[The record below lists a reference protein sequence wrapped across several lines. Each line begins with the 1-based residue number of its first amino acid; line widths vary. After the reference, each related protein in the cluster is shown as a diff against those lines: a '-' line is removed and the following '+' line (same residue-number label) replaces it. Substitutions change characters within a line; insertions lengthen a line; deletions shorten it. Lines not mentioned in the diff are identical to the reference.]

1 MAWYYTLS
9 VRRRKESVFSMRLVL
24 DVENTITKRD
34 NKNILD
40 PFEPGLELVQVGM
53 QNVDNVEETHLF
65 TLNHLEDQ
73 DIGGSRARNIQIIL
87 DNTTLLIMHN
97 AQHDLMWLWESG
109 FKYDGDIYDTMLAE
123 YLLLRGQKDAISLEA
138 CAERR
143 QLNYQKQDTLKEYYK
158 KGWNTNE
165 IPLQELLF
173 YLRSDLNITREL
185 FFALEQE
192 YAKPEAESLHRV
204 KDITFRTCKALTRMY
219 MSGIRVDRTALQQVR
234 IEFEKEKAEIEDRL
248 QRKTRDL
255 MGDTPI
261 NLNSPEQVSQV
272 IFSRRVHDKKEWADL
287 FEYTETQQEFRDAI
301 DANSSII
308 RKTKASKCFNC
319 NGRGLVHKKRKD
331 GTYYKLPNK
340 CKDCEGRGYLLT
352 ETKEV
357 AGLCF
362 SAPNKKWISANGF
375 STSKGNLDSLI
386 TTATNNNM
394 QLALSFLTDLKRLS
408 AISSYLSSFV
418 DGIEMHTKPN
428 GILHV
433 SLTQHITS
441 TGRFSGRNPNMQNM
455 PRGGTFPVKRVFI
468 SRWEGGQIMEC
479 DFAQLEFRVA
489 AFLSQD
495 STAMQ
500 EIETGFDVHSYTA
513 QVISN
518 AGQPTERQAAKEHTF
533 APLFGATGYG
543 RTKAVAAY
551 YQHFTDKYKGVAK
564 WHKNLGDEAVRF
576 LKITNVS
583 GRQYAFPEVTRRR
596 NGSVSHFTMIK
607 NYPVQGFATGDIVP
621 VVLLEFEKMLKPLQS
636 CLVNTVHD
644 SMVIDVHPDEVK
656 KVLTIVDIINRNLNC
671 VIKDAYDVEM
681 NVPLLLEAKIGNNWL
696 DTVDI

>member
-1 MAWYYTLS
+1 
-9 VRRRKESVFSMRLVL
+9 MRLVL

-34 NKNILD
+34 GKNILD
-40 PFEPGLELVQVGM
+40 PFEPGLELVQVGV

-65 TLNHLEDQ
+65 TLNHKEDQ
-73 DIGGSRARNIQIIL
+73 DVGGSRARNIQILL
-87 DNTTLLIMHN
+87 DHTTLLIMHN

-123 YLLLRGQKDAISLEA
+123 YLLQRGQKEPISLEA

-143 QLNYQKQDTLKEYYK
+143 NLNYQKQDTLKEYYK
-158 KGWNTNE
+158 KGYNTNE

-173 YLRSDLNITREL
+173 YLRSDLDITREL
-185 FFALEQE
+185 FLALEQD

-248 QRKTRDL
+248 QRKTREL

-261 NLNSPEQVSQV
+261 NLNSPEQASQV
-272 IFSRRVHDKKEWADL
+272 IFSRRIHNKKEWADL
-287 FEYTETQQEFRDAI
+287 FDYTETQKEFRDAI

-308 RKTKASKCFNC
+308 RKTKASTCTNC
-319 NGRGLVHKKRKD
+319 NGGGKVWKTRKD
-331 GTYYKLPNK
+331 GTLYKIPNI
-340 CKDCEGRGYLLT
+340 CKKCEGRGYILT
-352 ETKEV
+352 QTKQV

-362 SAPNKKWISANGF
+362 SAPSKKWISANGF
-375 STSKGNLDSLI
+375 STSKGNLESLMA
-386 TTATNNNM
+386 TATSNGM
-394 QLALSFLTDLKRLS
+394 ESALDFLTDLKRLS

-418 DGIEMHTKPN
+418 DGIDIFTKPN

-433 SLTQHITS
+433 NLTQSVTS

-455 PRGGTFPVKRVFI
+455 PRGGTFPVKRVFV
-468 SRWEGGQIMEC
+468 SRWKGGQIMEC

-513 QVISN
+513 KVISD
-518 AGQPTERQAAKEHTF
+518 AGQPTARQAAKEHTF

-543 RTKAVAAY
+543 RSKAVAAY
-551 YQHFTDKYKGVAK
+551 YKHFNEKYQGVAK
-564 WHKNLGDEAVRF
+564 WHKQLGKEALRLF
-576 LKITNVS
+576 KIVNKS
-583 GRQYAFPEVTRRR
+583 GRQYAFPDVVRRD

-621 VVLLEFEKMLKPLQS
+621 VVLLEFDRLLEHLQS

-644 SMVIDVHPDEVK
+644 SMVVDVHPDEVK
-656 KVLTIVDIINRNLNC
+656 KVLGIVKTVNSNLNNL
-671 VIKDAYDVEM
+671 IRDAYDVEM

>member
-1 MAWYYTLS
+1 
-9 VRRRKESVFSMRLVL
+9 MRLVV
-24 DVENTITKRD
+24 DVENTITKREK
-34 NKNILD
+34 KNILD

-53 QNVDNVEETHLF
+53 QNVDNPDETYLF
-65 TLNHLEDQ
+65 TLNHKEDQ
-73 DIGGSRARNIQIIL
+73 DVGGSRAKNIQLIL

-123 YLLLRGQKDAISLEA
+123 YLLQRGQKEPISLEA

-143 QLNYQKQDTLKEYYK
+143 ELNYQKQDTLKEYYK
-158 KGWNTNE
+158 KGYNTNE

-185 FFALEQE
+185 YLALEQD
-192 YAKPEAESLHRV
+192 YSQPDSESLHKVR
-204 KDITFRTCKALTRMY
+204 DITFRTCKALTRMY
-219 MSGIRVDRTALQQVR
+219 MSGIRVDRSALQEVR
-234 IEFEKEKAEIEDRL
+234 LEFEKEKAEIEDRL
-248 QRKTRDL
+248 QRKTREL

-261 NLNSPEQVSQV
+261 NLNSPEQASQV
-272 IFSRRVHDKKEWADL
+272 IFSRRIHNKKEWADL
-287 FEYTETQQEFRDAI
+287 FDYTETKKEFEEAI
-301 DANSSII
+301 EANSSVI
-308 RKTKASKCFNC
+308 RKTKASTCPDC
-319 NGRGLVHKKRKD
+319 NGRGLVHKLRKD
-331 GTYYKLPNK
+331 GTLYKLPTK
-340 CKDCEGRGYLLT
+340 CKDCDGRGYLLT
-352 ETKEV
+352 KTKEV

-362 SAPNKKWISANGF
+362 SAPSKKWISANGF
-375 STSKGNLDSLI
+375 STSKGNLESLMA
-386 TTATNNNM
+386 TATSNGM
-394 QLALSFLTDLKRLS
+394 ESALSFLTDLKRLS

-418 DGIEMHTKPN
+418 DGINIYTKPN
-428 GILHV
+428 GFLHV
-433 SLTQHITS
+433 NLTQSVTS

-500 EIETGFDVHSYTA
+500 EIDTGFDVHSYTA
-513 QVISN
+513 KVISD
-518 AGQPTERQAAKEHTF
+518 AGQPTGRQEAKEHTF

-543 RTKAVAAY
+543 RSKAVAAY
-551 YQHFTDKYKGVAK
+551 YKHFTEKYEGVAA
-564 WHKNLGDEAVRF
+564 WHEELGDEAVRF
-576 LKITNVS
+576 EKITNKS
-583 GRQYAFPEVTRRR
+583 GRQYAFPGVTRRA

-621 VVLLEFEKMLKPLQS
+621 VVLLEFERLLKPLQS

-656 KVLTIVDIINRNLNC
+656 KVLTIVETINANLNC

-681 NVPLLLEAKIGNNWL
+681 NVPLLLEAKIGKNWL
-696 DTVDI
+696 DTVDV

>member
-1 MAWYYTLS
+1 
-9 VRRRKESVFSMRLVL
+9 MRLVL

-34 NKNILD
+34 GKNILD
-40 PFEPGLELVQVGM
+40 PFEPGLELVQVGV
-53 QNVDNVEETHLF
+53 QNVDNVDETHLF
-65 TLNHLEDQ
+65 TLNHNEDQ
-73 DIGGSRARNIQIIL
+73 DVGGSRVKNIQILL

-158 KGWNTNE
+158 KGYNTNE

-185 FFALEQE
+185 FFALEQD

-204 KDITFRTCKALTRMY
+204 RDITFRTCKALTRMY
-219 MSGIRVDRTALQQVR
+219 MSGICVDRTALQKVR
-234 IEFEKEKAEIEDRL
+234 HEFEQEKAEIEDRL
-248 QRKTRDL
+248 QRKTREL

-272 IFSRRVHDKKEWADL
+272 IFSRKPLDKAEWVKVFDYDDSGDYKAVAHSKCKDKFHKIVASNTRVLK
-287 FEYTETQQEFRDAI
+287 
-301 DANSSII
+301 
-308 RKTKASKCFNC
+308 KTKAYTCHTC
-319 NGRGLVHKKRKD
+319 NGKGKKYKTRKD
-331 GTYYKLPNK
+331 GTFYKIPNK
-340 CKDCEGRGYLLT
+340 CKDCDAKGYKLS
-352 ETKEV
+352 ETKET
-357 AGLCF
+357 AGLMF
-362 SAPNKKWISANGF
+362 NPPSKKWVSANGF
-375 STSKGNLDSLI
+375 STSKNNLEMLMA
-386 TTATNNNM
+386 TATSNGM
-394 QLALSFLTDLKRLS
+394 ESAVSFLSDLKRLS

-418 DGIEMHTKPN
+418 DGIDIFTKPN
-428 GILHV
+428 GFLHV
-433 SLTQHITS
+433 NLTQSVTS

-455 PRGGTFPVKRVFI
+455 PRGGTFPVKRVFV

-495 STAMQ
+495 STAME

-513 QVISN
+513 KVISD

-543 RTKAVAAY
+543 RPKAVAAY
-551 YQHFTDKYKGVAK
+551 YEHFTKKYKGVAK
-564 WHKNLGDEAVRF
+564 WHKKLGDEAVRF

-583 GRQYAFPEVTRRR
+583 GRQYAFPDVSRRES
-596 NGSVSHFTMIK
+596 GSVTHFTMIK

-621 VVLLEFEKMLKPLQS
+621 VVLLEFEKMLEPLQS

-656 KVLTIVDIINRNLNC
+656 KVLTIVEIINANLNC
-671 VIKDAYDVEM
+671 VIKDAYDIEM

-696 DTVDI
+696 DTVDV